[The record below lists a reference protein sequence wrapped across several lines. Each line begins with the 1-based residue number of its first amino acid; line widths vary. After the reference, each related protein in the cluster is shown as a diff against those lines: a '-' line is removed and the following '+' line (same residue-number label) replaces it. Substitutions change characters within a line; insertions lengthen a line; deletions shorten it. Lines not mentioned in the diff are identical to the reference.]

1 MKTAIITGIYG
12 QDGTL
17 LAEYLNEK
25 KYKVVGLVSKERA
38 TKSKID
44 FAEIIEINLSDIV
57 KMKEIFNRY
66 KPTECYHLAAA
77 HHSSEDKYNK
87 EIRME
92 MLRVNFLSTQIM
104 VDVILAIVPQCRFL
118 YAGSSQMYTAE
129 NDITIVDENT
139 AYKPSTYYGI
149 TKVASAQLIDL
160 MRRTNDFWG
169 VTVILFNHESVNRSE
184 QFLSR
189 KVTCAV
195 SNFFNESNE
204 KQPVKINKLYLND
217 LSSRVDWSAASDF
230 VRAFH
235 LSLQADE
242 ASDFVL
248 ASGYL
253 HTVRELLH
261 EAFSVVDLDWSEYV
275 ETKHQ
280 KNNSLRPCLQGN
292 PEKAM
297 KKLCWKPEKS
307 FADLIREMVE
317 NDMKI
322 IQSDKTSN

>member
-25 KYKVVGLVSKERA
+25 NYKVVGLVSKERA
-38 TKSKID
+38 TKSKLD
-44 FAEIIEINLSDIV
+44 FAEIIETNIFDII

-66 KPTECYHLAAA
+66 KPSECYHLAAA
-77 HHSSEDKYNK
+77 HHSSEGKSDK

-104 VDVILAIVPQCRFL
+104 IDVILAVVPDCRFL

-129 NDITIVDENT
+129 NDVTIIDENT

-204 KQPVKINKLYLND
+204 KQPAKINKLCLND
-217 LSSRVDWSAASDF
+217 VSARVDWSAASDF
-230 VRAFH
+230 IRAFH

-248 ASGYL
+248 ASGHV
-253 HTVRELLH
+253 HTVRELLQ
-261 EAFSVVDLDWSEYV
+261 EAFSVVGLDWNEYV
-275 ETKHQ
+275 ETENQ
-280 KNNSLRPCLQGN
+280 LNNSLKPCLQGN

-297 KKLCWKPEKS
+297 KKLCWKPDKS
-307 FADLIREMVE
+307 FADLIKEMVE
-317 NDMKI
+317 YDMKI